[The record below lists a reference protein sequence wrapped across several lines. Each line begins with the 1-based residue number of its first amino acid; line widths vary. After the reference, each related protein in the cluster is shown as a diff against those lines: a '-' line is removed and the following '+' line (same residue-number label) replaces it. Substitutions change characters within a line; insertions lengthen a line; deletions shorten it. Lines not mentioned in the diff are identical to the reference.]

1 MAPACEFDKLLTLR
15 VPHVH
20 EKIFFSMDYDSFKN
34 CLEVSKSWNDLLTSE
49 SFLKRGKSVFCE
61 DIQKEL
67 LQAVKRGNVE
77 LIRRVLSSFMV
88 DVNFRTER
96 VLNEAALLVHLR
108 GHIKII
114 NESPL
119 ILAAKEGH
127 KDVVQLLLERGA
139 EPNLAHQ
146 NGLTPLHCA
155 ALQGYKDVV
164 QFLLQKE
171 GLSQT

>member
-1 MAPACEFDKLLTLR
+1 MGDT
-15 VPHVH
+15 
-20 EKIFFSMDYDSFKN
+20 
-34 CLEVSKSWNDLLTSE
+34 
-49 SFLKRGKSVFCE
+49 
-61 DIQKEL
+61 QKEL
-67 LQAVKRGNVE
+67 LKAVKRGNVE

-146 NGLTPLHCA
+146 NGRTPLQMA
-155 ALQGYKDVV
+155 ASICHTDVV
-164 QFLLQKE
+164 QLLLDS
-171 GLSQT
+171 GAGPNMPHLN

>member
-1 MAPACEFDKLLTLR
+1 MGDT
-15 VPHVH
+15 
-20 EKIFFSMDYDSFKN
+20 
-34 CLEVSKSWNDLLTSE
+34 
-49 SFLKRGKSVFCE
+49 
-61 DIQKEL
+61 QKEL
-67 LQAVKRGNVE
+67 LKAVKRGNVE